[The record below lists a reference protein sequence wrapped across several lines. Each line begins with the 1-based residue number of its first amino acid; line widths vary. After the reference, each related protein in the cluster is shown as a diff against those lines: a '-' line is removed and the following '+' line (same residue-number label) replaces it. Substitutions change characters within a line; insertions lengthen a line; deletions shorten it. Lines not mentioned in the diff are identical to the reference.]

1 MTHAFHLFAEIF
13 PVFLI
18 AIIASSLIDQ
28 FISDEALKQVFDR
41 TNDFVGVLI
50 ASLIGSL
57 IPICTCGMIPLAL
70 KLHEKGLKWKS
81 LVAFLVAGNAS
92 SIPALILTT
101 TMGWQITW
109 IRFIASVVF
118 GILVTYLLKM
128 IAPKDFQL
136 ELKTQHHHHHEGCCD
151 HKPNVIARVWKDM
164 LEISA
169 SFLPWIIFAI
179 VVASYLSSISD
190 SDNLISFVNSFDN
203 PLISTAIASVIAFP
217 FYFCA
222 GADIPIS
229 QEFMK
234 LGLPLGTI
242 ISFMLA
248 SPGVNFT
255 SLMVYRKAVGIKQAM
270 ALLLTSIL
278 AASLIGTSLI
288 ISGITH

>member
-1 MTHAFHLFAEIF
+1 MTHALHLFAEIF

-28 FISDEALKQVFDR
+28 FISDEALSYIFDR
-41 TNDFVGVLI
+41 TNDFVGILI

-57 IPICTCGMIPLAL
+57 IPICTCGMIPLAI

-81 LVAFLVAGNAS
+81 LTAFLVAGNAS

-101 TMGWQITW
+101 TMGMQLTW
-109 IRFIASVVF
+109 IRFVSSVVF
-118 GILVTYLLKM
+118 GILVTYLLM
-128 IAPKDFQL
+128 LLAPKDFKL
-136 ELKTQHHHHHEGCCD
+136 ELQTTHHHHNHDCCES
-151 HKPNVIARVWKDM
+151 KKNIWSRLVKDI

-179 VVASYLSSISD
+179 LVASYISSISD
-190 SDNLISFVNSFDN
+190 SASLINFVNSFDN
-203 PLISTAIASVIAFP
+203 PLISTALASVIAFP

-229 QEFMK
+229 QEFLK
-234 LGLPLGTI
+234 LGVPIGTI

-255 SLMVYRKAVGIKQAM
+255 SFVVYRKAVGFKQALVLTL
-270 ALLLTSIL
+270 ASIVAATCIGSFLWLLF
-278 AASLIGTSLI
+278 
-288 ISGITH
+288 

>member
-1 MTHAFHLFAEIF
+1 MIHALHLFQEIF

-28 FISDEALKQVFDR
+28 FVSDEVLKQVFDR

-57 IPICTCGMIPLAL
+57 IPICTCGMIPLAI

-101 TMGWQITW
+101 IMGWQITW
-109 IRFIASVVF
+109 IRFIASVIF

-128 IAPKDFQL
+128 IAPQDFKL
-136 ELKTQHHHHHEGCCD
+136 ELKTEHHHHDSCCK
-151 HKPNVIARVWKDM
+151 HRPNVFVRVFKDV

-169 SFLPWIIFAI
+169 NFLPWIIFAVI
-179 VVASYLSSISD
+179 IASYLSSISD
-190 SDNLISFVNSFDN
+190 NASLISLVNSFDN
-203 PLISTAIASVIAFP
+203 PLISTTIASVIAFP

-229 QEFMK
+229 QEFAK

-248 SPGVNFT
+248 SPGVNLT
-255 SLMVYRKAVGIKQAM
+255 SLLVYRKAVGLKQ
-270 ALLLTSIL
+270 ALLLIL
-278 AASLIGTSLI
+278 ASVVAAVLIGSLLCLLI
-288 ISGITH
+288 